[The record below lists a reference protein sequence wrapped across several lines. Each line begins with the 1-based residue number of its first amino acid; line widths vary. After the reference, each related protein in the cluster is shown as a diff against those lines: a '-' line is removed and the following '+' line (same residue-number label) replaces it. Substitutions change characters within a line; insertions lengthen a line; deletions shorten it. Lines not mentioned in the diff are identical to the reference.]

1 MDRLRR
7 PIFQVLPVIGL
18 LLQAPFESNVNFMS
32 VLALARWIG
41 NPIASLSYVFWNIK
55 VTGKCALM
63 VDMALPYEDLP
74 AEGTQCAYIR
84 DSLYILSVMNQCKF
98 SAGALLYVLY
108 ELNIL
113 FSSYPA
119 RHCRTR
125 PHDCS

>member
-1 MDRLRR
+1 MGRSRR

-18 LLQAPFESNVNFMS
+18 LLQAPFESNVNFKS

-63 VDMALPYEDLP
+63 VDMALPYKDLP
-74 AEGTQCAYIR
+74 VRGSECAYIR

-108 ELNIL
+108 
-113 FSSYPA
+113 
-119 RHCRTR
+119 
-125 PHDCS
+125 